1 MTIPRQRFDTLLLL
15 ITSATLLAGIV
26 FHFAGPAEL
35 AQRSWQAGAALM
47 LAVLVIDILASLARK
62 EIGLDL
68 LAILSIGGALALDES
83 LAAAVIALMLAS
95 GRTLEAYAEA
105 RAQRDMSELLKKVP
119 RTANRYDNGLPVAVP
134 LASVQ
139 AGDMLLVRS
148 GEVVPVDGQ
157 LISETAVL
165 DEAALTGESLPVT
178 HASGKIL
185 QSGAVNAGA
194 AFDLRA
200 TQTAENSTFA
210 AIINLVKSAQQSR
223 APSARLADRYALLFV
238 PFSLIVAGAA
248 WLLTGDPV
256 RALAVVVVATP
267 CPLLLAVPV
276 AIVCG
281 MSRSAQ
287 RGVLIKHGGA
297 LEKLAQ
303 AKSLFLDKTGT
314 LTGGQ
319 ARLAAMVTHPST
331 SPDEVLQLAASLDQ
345 MSSHSIAQA
354 VVHAARERGLSLL
367 LPQQADETPG
377 AGLCGLID
385 GKTIRIGG
393 YDYVAGSLAR
403 PDWLAGFHRRVGYE
417 GGADVY
423 LSIDGELR
431 GAMQFADEIRL
442 ETPHALRMLRTAGI
456 ERIVMLTGDRQAI
469 ADTIGRALE
478 VDQVFAQQTPPE
490 KLDAISASRKDGVT
504 VMVGDGVNDAPA
516 LMAADV
522 GIAMGARGAAAAA
535 EAAQIVLLVD
545 RLDRL
550 AFALRIAQGTRRI
563 ALQSV
568 IAGMGLSIAAMLV
581 AAFGYLPPLA
591 GAIVQE
597 FIDVAVILNALR
609 VLRLEKRKA
618 RDVLPAD
625 ELTRLRSEHAEL
637 APLLERLGHFARHL
651 SDMPAE
657 QLIAETAEINTMVQE
672 KLLPHESQDDR
683 EVYPRIARLIG
694 GADPLGGMSRTHRE
708 IQKLGRTLDHLN
720 HIIGDGATQLNR
732 QTRQELQDT
741 LYAMKFILQL
751 HFLQEEEIYHNLA

>member
-1 MTIPRQRFDTLLLL
+1 MAFPKKWLDTILLLF
-15 ITSATLLAGIV
+15 TSVALLAGIAFYV
-26 FHFAGPAEL
+26 AGLRDFA
-35 AQRSWQAGAALM
+35 QQSWLAGAALM
-47 LAVLVIDILASLARK
+47 LAVLTIDIVVSLARR

-68 LAILSIGGALALDES
+68 LALLSIGGAMALGEA
-83 LAAAVIALMLAS
+83 LTAAVIALMLAS
-95 GRTLEAYAEA
+95 GRALEAYAEA

-119 RTANRYDNGLPVAVP
+119 RTANRYDNGLPVSVP

-148 GEVVPVDGQ
+148 GESVPVDGQ
-157 LISETAVL
+157 LISKTAVL

-178 HASGKIL
+178 YATGKLL

-194 AFDLRA
+194 AFDMRA

-210 AIINLVKSAQQSR
+210 AIIKLVKSAQQSK

-238 PFSLIVAGAA
+238 PFSLIIAGAA
-248 WLLTGDPV
+248 WLATGDPV
-256 RALAVVVVATP
+256 RALAVIVVATP

-276 AIVCG
+276 AIFCG
-281 MSRSAQ
+281 MSRCAQ

-303 AKSLFLDKTGT
+303 ANTLFFDKTGT

-319 ARLAAMVTHPST
+319 ARLVAIATQPST
-331 SPDEVLQLAASLDQ
+331 SPEQVLQLAASLDQ
-345 MSSHSIAQA
+345 MSRHTIAQA
-354 VVHAARERGLSLL
+354 IVQAARERNLPLL
-367 LPQQADETPG
+367 MPQDTVETPG
-377 AGLCGLID
+377 EGLRGTVAGQSLRL
-385 GKTIRIGG
+385 GG
-393 YDYVAGSLAR
+393 YDYVSGTQTQ
-403 PDWLAGFHRRVGYE
+403 PDWLAGFHQRVGYE

-423 LSIDGELR
+423 LSIDGEVR
-431 GAMQFADEIRL
+431 GALQFADEIRL
-442 ETPHALRMLRTAGI
+442 ETPHALRMLRAAGI
-456 ERIVMLTGDRQAI
+456 SRIVMLTGDRQAI
-469 ADTIGRALE
+469 AETIGRTLE
-478 VDQVFAQQTPPE
+478 VDEVLAQQSPPD
-490 KLDAISASRKDGVT
+490 KLAAISGSRQRGVT
-504 VMVGDGVNDAPA
+504 VMIGDGVNDAPA

-568 IAGMGLSIAAMLV
+568 IAGMGLSVLAMLV
-581 AAFGYLPPLA
+581 AALGYLPPLM

-609 VLRLEKRKA
+609 VLRLERGGT
-618 RDVLPAD
+618 RERISPE
-625 ELTRLRSEHAEL
+625 ELARLRSEHVEL
-637 APLLERLGHFARHL
+637 APLLDRLGKFAHHL
-651 SDMPAE
+651 PQMPIDNVKTE
-657 QLIAETAEINTMVQE
+657 MAEINTLMRE

-683 EVYPRIARLIG
+683 ELYPRIARQIG
-694 GADPLGGMSRTHRE
+694 GTDPLGSMSRTHQE
-708 IQKLGRTLDHLN
+708 IQKLGRTLAHLN
-720 HIIGDGATQLNR
+720 EVVGDGSGQVSQ

-741 LYAMKFILQL
+741 IYALKFILQL

>member
-1 MTIPRQRFDTLLLL
+1 MNISRQRLDTLLLL
-15 ITSATLLAGIV
+15 ITSATLLAGIA
-26 FHFAGPAEL
+26 FHFAGPAEW

-47 LAVLVIDILASLARK
+47 LAVLIFDILASIARK

-119 RTANRYDNGLPVAVP
+119 RTANRYDNGLPLAVP
-134 LASVQ
+134 LASVI
-139 AGDMLLVRS
+139 AGDLLLVRS
-148 GEVVPVDGQ
+148 GEAVPVDGQ
-157 LISETAVL
+157 LVSETAVL
-165 DEAALTGESLPVT
+165 DESALTGESLPVT
-178 HASGKIL
+178 YKSTSML

-210 AIINLVKSAQQSR
+210 AIIKLVKSAQQSK

-238 PFSLIVAGAA
+238 PFSLLLAGAA

-303 AKSLFLDKTGT
+303 ANALFLDKTGT
-314 LTGGQ
+314 LTGGK
-319 ARLAAMVTHPST
+319 AHLSTMVTHPSA
-331 SPDEVLQLAASLDQ
+331 SPEEMLQLAASLDQ

-354 VVHAARERGLSLL
+354 IVHAARERGLTLL
-367 LPQQADETPG
+367 MPQQAVETPG
-377 AGLCGLID
+377 AGLSGTIE
-385 GKTIRIGG
+385 GKTIRVGG
-393 YDYVAGSLAR
+393 YDYVGGTQDQ
-403 PDWLAGFHRRVGYE
+403 PEWLAGFHRRVGYE

-431 GAMQFADEIRL
+431 GAMQFADKIRL
-442 ETPHALRMLRTAGI
+442 ETPHALRMLRAAGI
-456 ERIVMLTGDRQAI
+456 DRIVMLTGDRQAI

-478 VDQVFAQQTPPE
+478 VDQVMAQQTPSE
-490 KLDAISASRKDGVT
+490 KLAAISASRKEGVT

-568 IAGMGLSIAAMLV
+568 IAGMGLSMVAMLV
-581 AAFGYLPPLA
+581 AAFGYLPPLG

-609 VLRLEKRKA
+609 VLGLEKRHTGN
-618 RDVLPAD
+618 RLQAD
-625 ELTRLRSEHAEL
+625 ELVRLRSEHAEL
-637 APLLERLGHFARHL
+637 TPLLERLGSFARQL
-651 SDMPAE
+651 SEMPAP
-657 QLIAETAEINTMVQE
+657 QLIAETAEINTVVQE
-672 KLLPHESQDDR
+672 KLLPHESHDDR

-708 IQKLGRTLDHLN
+708 IQKLGRTLAHLN
-720 HIIGDGATQLNR
+720 HTFSTDSAQLNPH
-732 QTRQELQDT
+732 TRQELQDT
-741 LYAMKFILQL
+741 LYALKFILQL